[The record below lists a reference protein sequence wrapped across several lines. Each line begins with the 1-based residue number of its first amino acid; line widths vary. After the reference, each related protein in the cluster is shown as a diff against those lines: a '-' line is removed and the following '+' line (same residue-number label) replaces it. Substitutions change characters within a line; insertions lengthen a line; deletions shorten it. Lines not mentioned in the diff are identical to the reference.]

1 MNHFAIAGI
10 VLTAV
15 TGLYVASASNPNVV
29 GERLLAQQQD
39 IAALRMDADVL
50 PALPPTGLDAAV
62 FRKAKPQRFVWVS
75 AGAPAQSGNGSRD
88 RPFARIGDAVMMA
101 RPGTAIMVKAGTYN
115 ENVLFP
121 KRTNGTPD
129 APIWLVSADGPQ
141 AARIVAPQIGRAHV

>member
-62 FRKAKPQRFVWVS
+62 FRKAKP
-75 AGAPAQSGNGSRD
+75 
-88 RPFARIGDAVMMA
+88 
-101 RPGTAIMVKAGTYN
+101 
-115 ENVLFP
+115 
-121 KRTNGTPD
+121 
-129 APIWLVSADGPQ
+129 
-141 AARIVAPQIGRAHV
+141 